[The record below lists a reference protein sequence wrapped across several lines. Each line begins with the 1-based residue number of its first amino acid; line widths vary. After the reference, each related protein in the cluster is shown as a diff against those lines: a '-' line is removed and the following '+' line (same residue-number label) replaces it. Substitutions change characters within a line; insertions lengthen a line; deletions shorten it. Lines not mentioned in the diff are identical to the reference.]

1 MPKLAEGNV
10 TIVQSFKGWLT
21 PDYVPHI
28 IVYKMR
34 LREKK
39 VYPLFFLHRHADKSY
54 HIDYAFVTPERIRDC
69 YIETTTNWLAISDHR
84 PLILEIED

>member
-10 TIVQSFKGWLT
+10 TIVQSFKCWLT

-39 VYPLFFLHRHADKSY
+39 VYPLFFCIDMPIDLTISITLLQRPSAYATATSKRPPIGSQYQIIVLSY
-54 HIDYAFVTPERIRDC
+54 
-69 YIETTTNWLAISDHR
+69 
-84 PLILEIED
+84 